1 MNRTQQESRKRNN
14 HHSYLLRVV
23 NTVERLEYWVQ
34 YYGGVH
40 VTRLWLIIIMRPNAH
55 KQKRSADYNR
65 KSSGTSDG
73 GRGRGRGR
81 GRSKSERDET
91 RKLSN
96 VGDSQAT
103 PTATAATAATAAVT
117 AFRKR
122 GVVAPG
128 FSRCALLWII
138 FLAFVVPQ
146 VLNLL
151 PFTWSYHCNTKQCDT
166 DTHTTQKHSSPP
178 PLLSWFSFP
187 SPKSK
192 TPATFILGRR
202 RRQWRCRR
210 R

>member
-1 MNRTQQESRKRNN
+1 
-14 HHSYLLRVV
+14 
-23 NTVERLEYWVQ
+23 
-34 YYGGVH
+34 
-40 VTRLWLIIIMRPNAH
+40 MRPNAH

-103 PTATAATAATAAVT
+103 PTATTATAATAATAAVT

-138 FLAFVVPQ
+138 FLAFRCPPGFEFIT
-146 VLNLL
+146 LYLKL
-151 PFTWSYHCNTKQCDT
+151 P
-166 DTHTTQKHSSPP
+166 
-178 PLLSWFSFP
+178 L
-187 SPKSK
+187 
-192 TPATFILGRR
+192 
-202 RRQWRCRR
+202 
-210 R
+210 